1 MRPFGVIALSTR
13 KPNDEIGGDQMTSY
27 LYTSLTRISNLREVP
42 FTVEPLSRDHW
53 ETGDY
58 VVGEVD
64 RRPSSVT
71 RIELGSGR
79 CIEAME
85 GSLLIGAF
93 GKRHATLEATG
104 DWRDIEED
112 MKMEAIGG
120 GGLMGKLTS
129 RSPYMPP
136 VLSLTYNG
144 HVLVNGQKVNMRDF
158 VPNIPKLPFNLPVIL
173 IVGTSMSAGK
183 TTAARMIIRQLCH
196 LNLKIVGAKLTGSG
210 RYQDILGM
218 RDAGASVILDF
229 VDAGLPTTVC
239 SEEKFKKALQYMLSR
254 LAMVDADVAVL
265 EAGASPLEPYNGRLA
280 VELIEE
286 HIRFIVACASDPYA
300 IVGLMSTFGRSP
312 DLVTGAAANTTAAI
326 ELVESLSGFK
336 ALNLMDREAQW
347 ELRSMLRESLGLNAN
362 RIHQGT
368 TVSSYEMQDGD
379 MGDISPPIPIAN
391 TQQNMSEI

>member
-1 MRPFGVIALSTR
+1 M
-13 KPNDEIGGDQMTSY
+13 KTSY
-27 LYTSLTRISNLREVP
+27 LFTSLTRISNLREVP

-53 ETGDY
+53 GTGDY

-64 RRPSSVT
+64 SRPSSVT

-79 CIEAME
+79 FIEAME

-104 DWRDIEED
+104 DWREIGED
-112 MKMEAIGG
+112 MKMDGIGG

-144 HVLVNGQKVNMRDF
+144 HVLVNGEKVNMRDF
-158 VPNIPKLPFNLPVIL
+158 VPKIPELLFNLPVIL

-183 TTAARMIIRQLCH
+183 TTAARMIIRQLCR
-196 LNLKIVGAKLTGSG
+196 LDLKVIGAKLTGSG

-218 RDAGASVILDF
+218 RDAGARVILDF

-239 SEEKFKKALQYMLSR
+239 PEDKFKKALRHMLSR
-254 LAMVDADVAVL
+254 MAMVDADVAVL

-280 VELIEE
+280 VETIEKNV
-286 HIRFIVACASDPYA
+286 RFVVACASDPYA
-300 IVGLMSTFGRSP
+300 IVGLTSAFGREP
-312 DLVTGAAANTTAAI
+312 DLVAGAAANTSAAI
-326 ELVESLSGFK
+326 ELVEALSGYK

-347 ELRSMLRESLGLNAN
+347 ELRSMLKEALGLNTN
-362 RIHQGT
+362 FVNQGNEEVGET
-368 TVSSYEMQDGD
+368 AVIPPLSLQKPNAP
-379 MGDISPPIPIAN
+379 SPSA
-391 TQQNMSEI
+391 

>member
-1 MRPFGVIALSTR
+1 M
-13 KPNDEIGGDQMTSY
+13 KTSY
-27 LYTSLTRISNLREVP
+27 LFTSLTRISNLREVP

-64 RRPSSVT
+64 GRPSSVT

-79 CIEAME
+79 FIEAME

-93 GKRHATLEATG
+93 GKRHATLEVTG
-104 DWRDIEED
+104 DWRDIDED
-112 MKMEAIGG
+112 MKMDAIGG

-136 VLSLTYNG
+136 VLSLTYKG
-144 HVLVNGQKVNMRDF
+144 HVLVNGEKVNMNDY
-158 VPNIPKLPFNLPVIL
+158 VLSIPDLPFNLPVIL

-196 LNLKIVGAKLTGSG
+196 MDLKVIGAKLTGSG

-218 RDAGASVILDF
+218 RDAGARFIFDF

-239 SEEKFKKALQYMLSR
+239 HEDKFIKALTHLLSR
-254 LAMVDADVAVL
+254 MAMVDADVAVL

-280 VELIEE
+280 VEMIEKNV
-286 HIRFIVACASDPYA
+286 RFTVACASDPYA
-300 IVGLMSTFGRSP
+300 IVGLASAFGREL
-312 DLVTGAAANTTAAI
+312 DIVAGAAANTVAAI
-326 ELVESLSGFK
+326 ELVEALSGFK
-336 ALNLMDREAQW
+336 ALNLMDRESQW
-347 ELRSMLRESLGLNAN
+347 ELCSMLKDALGLNTNMVNQEKLVDKREIINEKTA
-362 RIHQGT
+362 
-368 TVSSYEMQDGD
+368 VM
-379 MGDISPPIPIAN
+379 PPQITSTDTNIRP
-391 TQQNMSEI
+391 QS